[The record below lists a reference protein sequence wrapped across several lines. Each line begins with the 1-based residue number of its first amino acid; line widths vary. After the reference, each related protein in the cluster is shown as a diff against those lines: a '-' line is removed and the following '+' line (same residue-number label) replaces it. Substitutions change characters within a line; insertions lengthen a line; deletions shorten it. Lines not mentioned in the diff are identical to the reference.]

1 MTLMSKE
8 TFIGY
13 EYRDVNIKEEIVSIV
28 IDGYENFGW
37 QVDSSMKPAQPVQS
51 TTIKFKRDRAI
62 RNKAE
67 LTRLQRQFDA
77 VLEEIQSMEKAKG
90 ILAATI
96 AYIVGVLGTAFVAG
110 SVFALNAGWIVGMIF
125 LAVPGLVGWIISYP
139 IYKRIRQKKVVDLN
153 PLIEKKYDELYEITK
168 RGNQLL

>member
-1 MTLMSKE
+1 MTLTSKE

-13 EYRDVNIKEEIVSIV
+13 EYRDVTIKEEIVSIV

-37 QVDSSMKPAQPVQS
+37 QVDSSLKPAQPVQS
-51 TTIKFKRDRAI
+51 TIIKFKRDRAI

-77 VLEEIQSMEKAKG
+77 VLEEIQSMEKSKG
-90 ILAATI
+90 ILAATV
-96 AYIVGVLGTAFVAG
+96 AYIVGVLGTAFIAG
-110 SVFALNAGWIVGMIF
+110 SVFALNAEWIVGMIL
-125 LAVPGLVGWIISYP
+125 LALPGLIGWVISYP
-139 IYKRIRQKKVVDLN
+139 IYNRIRQKKGVELN